1 MVMYMGVVIFT
12 KDDKPFMVGNYILMV
27 GKIDTSLSGKDTTYI
42 LRTDRFN
49 EAEVKKWLPFIENR
63 LVVCIEKA
71 PKISKDI
78 QDHVII
84 DSSLQKPNDKTL
96 LNSVVAMLSWPDRK
110 RVWHQ
115 IQGLPIPY
123 ALAFLRV
130 NRDDINLWRRIAL
143 NNMEVDDDFITAIFA
158 YGVEPD
164 RKKTVWPKK
173 AKAVDEAPAPFRQN
187 DEHWRMI
194 VDNDVLVANEI
205 RRTASQLPKGMK
217 KTVEKVN
224 TWL

>member
-1 MVMYMGVVIFT
+1 MGVVIFT
-12 KDDKPFMVGNYILMV
+12 KDDTPFMVGDYVLMV
-27 GKIDTSLSGKDTTYI
+27 GRLDTPLSGKDTTYI

-49 EAEVKKWLPFIENR
+49 ESEVKKWLHYIENR
-63 LVVCIEKA
+63 LVVCIDKA
-71 PKISKDI
+71 PKIKEMK
-78 QDHVII
+78 DHVII
-84 DSSLQKPNDKTL
+84 DDSLKNPSDKTL

-123 ALAFLRV
+123 ALAFLRG
-130 NRDDINLWRRIAL
+130 NRDDINLWRRIAV
-143 NNMEVDDDFITAIFA
+143 NNMEIDDEFITAIFS

-164 RKKTVWPKK
+164 KKKTVWPKK
-173 AKAVDEAPAPFRQN
+173 TKAVEEAPAPFRQN
-187 DEHWRMI
+187 DEHWRI
-194 VDNDVLVANEI
+194 ILDNDALVANEI
-205 RRTASQLPKGMK
+205 RRTADKLPKGMK